1 MTNTIYC
8 TYLTTYSGDKL
19 PPLYIGSTSVNRI
32 NNGYHGSVSSKKY
45 RDIWESELSENPDL
59 FQTKILTTHETR
71 EEAFDEE
78 IRYQIEHDVVNSDL
92 YINMAVANGKLMFC
106 DHSDLEYRKKKSEA
120 TKRRFENPEE
130 RKKQSEYSKG
140 KKRTEETKKK
150 MSESAKKRYENPEE
164 RKKSSEASI
173 KVYKNPEVRKKL
185 SEAKTGK
192 KRKPFTEEARKN
204 MSEAMKKRYENPEA
218 RKKSSE
224 AAKKRRS
231 KQ

>member
-19 PPLYIGSTSVNRI
+19 PPLYIGSTSVQKI
-32 NNGYHGSVSSKKY
+32 QEGYHGSVNSKKY
-45 RDIWESELSENPDL
+45 RDIWLSELSENPHL
-59 FQTKILTTHETR
+59 FETQILTTHSTR

-120 TKRRFENPEE
+120 TKRRFENPE
-130 RKKQSEYSKG
+130 
-140 KKRTEETKKK
+140 
-150 MSESAKKRYENPEE
+150 
-164 RKKSSEASI
+164 
-173 KVYKNPEVRKKL
+173 VRKKL